1 MTVSNHKNLRPV
13 EVVSLAEKCLW
24 GERTRLLNEHNSY
37 SVRNSYY
44 PHRMD
49 EWHEKEAKICR
60 DYNMR
65 IARLNRI
72 RKEVSQYRNNASQCM
87 NQSYDVYDEIMEI
100 ESDTQSEISDVTTDI
115 SENEMIGEYVDYQ
128 SDENPSP
135 MFGFQ
140 QAFVDSLI
148 DSLKLVWG

>member
-1 MTVSNHKNLRPV
+1 MTVSNHKTLRPV

-24 GERTRLLNEHNSY
+24 GERHRLLNEHNSY

-72 RKEVSQYRNNASQCM
+72 RKEVSQSRNTASQCM

-115 SENEMIGEYVDYQ
+115 STNSIVEENLDYQ
-128 SDENPSP
+128 SDDDPSL
-135 MFGFQ
+135 MFGFEQ
-140 QAFVDSLI
+140 VLS
-148 DSLKLVWG
+148 DSLKFVWG

>member
-24 GERTRLLNEHNSY
+24 GERQRLLKEHNSY

-115 SENEMIGEYVDYQ
+115 STNSIVEENLDYQ
-128 SDENPSP
+128 SDDDPSL
-135 MFGFQ
+135 MFGFEQ
-140 QAFVDSLI
+140 VLSDT
-148 DSLKLVWG
+148 LKFVWG

>member
-24 GERTRLLNEHNSY
+24 GERQRLLKEHNSY

-115 SENEMIGEYVDYQ
+115 STNSIVEENLDYQ
-128 SDENPSP
+128 SDDDPSL
-135 MFGFQ
+135 MFGFEQ
-140 QAFVDSLI
+140 VLS
-148 DSLKLVWG
+148 DSLKFVWG